1 MEITGGNVRG
11 METKCQPISRIWL
24 DAERKIA
31 SFHPLADT
39 EQNHFCCYS
48 REQFMIYTFALVENG
63 FRFM

>member
-1 MEITGGNVRG
+1 

-24 DAERKIA
+24 DTERKIA